1 MGQPRRRLEAAS
13 RSLAADAR
21 WWRFL
26 KERRV
31 RFDHA
36 RLCLQASATTCTKR
50 KRKAPQAWLSGEAVE
65 MAIAAANLAAAG
77 EESSTCTAQ
86 GAEGGDVPAATTA
99 ASTKLTRFEAMWT
112 DCDPELWEYVVV

>member
-1 MGQPRRRLEAAS
+1 MRKARKSKSEQ
-13 RSLAADAR
+13 ADQA
-21 WWRFL
+21 W
-26 KERRV
+26 KPSGTGKPS
-31 RFDHA
+31 
-36 RLCLQASATTCTKR
+36 QASATTCTKR